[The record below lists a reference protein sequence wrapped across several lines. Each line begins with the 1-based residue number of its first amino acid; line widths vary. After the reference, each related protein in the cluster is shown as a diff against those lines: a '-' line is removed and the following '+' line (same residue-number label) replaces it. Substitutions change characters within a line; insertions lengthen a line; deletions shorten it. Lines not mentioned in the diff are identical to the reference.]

1 MQSRFVDGLLTGR
14 RSALKTLAGLAGTA
28 ALGAGATAFAP
39 AAEAATRS
47 RRGPKPLDYQDPHD
61 NLYAFAKM
69 WAGFDKPV
77 IGAYHGVM
85 YARVPGKRLLPLF
98 NYVGTGILQ
107 AKFMPDG
114 KLALKSRETGYFSDL
129 RTGEILETWHNPLTD
144 RTVEVYHF
152 YNDVVGGRMGTEI
165 PQFVMSTDPDAHT
178 RMNEGTVF
186 PDADGRYP
194 FRLPFQFFGDDAL
207 LSWDYAH
214 HYRNPVT
221 PEGWPTYSSGP
232 TVSPSEHFLFRVSR
246 RELEDRDVPS
256 ARVTTGFSR
265 LSEPWPFM
273 RMGGTPYA
281 DVAVFGRMH
290 SHKGLA
296 GHGDVPR
303 QVLDYVE
310 KHAPEYLTLPDD
322 WPISN
327 ARLDTW
333 STFASDVP
341 PETPGYAWK
350 RNEAAAK
357 IRPPTGLGARAGAA
371 APPT

>member
-1 MQSRFVDGLLTGR
+1 MTSAFVSGLLAGR
-14 RSALKTLAGLAGTA
+14 RSALKTLAGLAGAA
-28 ALGAGATAFAP
+28 ALAP
-39 AAEAATRS
+39 ASLAATGRA
-47 RRGPKPLDYQDPHD
+47 RRGPKPLDFDDPRD

-69 WAGFDKPV
+69 WAGFEKPV

-85 YARVPGKRLLPLF
+85 YARIPGRRLMPLF

-107 AKFMPDG
+107 AKFMEDG

-129 RTGEILETWHNPLTD
+129 RTGEILETWRNPFTD
-144 RTVEVYHF
+144 KTVEVYHF
-152 YNDVVGGRMGTEI
+152 YNDVVGGRMGTEL
-165 PQFVMSTDPDAHT
+165 PKFAMSTDPDAHT

-221 PEGWPTYSSGP
+221 PEGWPSYTCGP
-232 TVSPSEHFLFRVSR
+232 IVSPSEHFLFRVSR
-246 RELEDRDVPS
+246 RELEDRDVLS
-256 ARVTTGFSR
+256 ARVVTGFSR

-273 RMGGTPYA
+273 RLGGTPYERIT
-281 DVAVFGRMH
+281 VFGRMH

-296 GHGDVPR
+296 GYGDVPR
-303 QVLDYVE
+303 QILDYVE

-322 WPISN
+322 WPIQN

-333 STFASDVP
+333 ATFASDVP
-341 PETPGYAWK
+341 PETPGYEWK
-350 RNEAAAK
+350 RNEIAAK
-357 IRPPTGLGARAGAA
+357 VRPPTGLGAHAIAGA
-371 APPT
+371 PPSGTPR